1 MKDSKK
7 RGFPSR
13 RWASD
18 ALMGHDAWKVFHY
31 MAEFVEGF
39 ERLAPIRPAVSVFGS
54 ARTTP
59 GHPHYALAE
68 SLGRLLSDAG
78 FAVITGGGPGIM
90 EAANKGAYAGKS
102 PSVGLNIEL
111 THEQHANHYQ
121 DVPLSF
127 RHFFARKV
135 MFVKYAAAYVVLP
148 GGFGTLDEL
157 AEILTLLQTGKSRR
171 IPIILVDAKF
181 WKGLLDW
188 LRAEMLKGKM
198 VDEADFDLLTVVD
211 TAKEVLQVIRAHY
224 KKHKME
230 PSEAEADLMAKL

>member
-1 MKDSKK
+1 
-7 RGFPSR
+7 
-13 RWASD
+13 
-18 ALMGHDAWKVFHY
+18 MGHDAWKVFHY

-39 ERLAPIRPAVSVFGS
+39 EKLTPIRPAVSVFGS
-54 ARTTP
+54 ARTKP

-111 THEQHANHYQ
+111 PHEQNANHYQ

-148 GGFGTLDEL
+148 GGFGTLDEM
-157 AEILTLLQTGKSRR
+157 AEILTLLQTGKSRK
-171 IPIILVDAKF
+171 IPIILVDGKF
-181 WKGLLDW
+181 WKGFLDW
-188 LRAEMLKGKM
+188 MRSEMLRGGM
-198 VDEADFDLLTVVD
+198 VDEKDFELLTVVD
-211 TAKEVLQVIRAHY
+211 TAKDALQVIRSHY
-224 KKHKME
+224 KKHEIE
-230 PSEAEADLMAKL
+230 PSDDEADLMAKL

>member
-1 MKDSKK
+1 MSDSKK
-7 RGFPSR
+7 RGFFPR
-13 RWASD
+13 RKSSD
-18 ALMGHDAWKVFHY
+18 TLMGHDAWKVFHY

-39 ERLAPIRPAVSVFGS
+39 EKLAPIRPAVSVFGS
-54 ARTTP
+54 ARTRP

-90 EAANKGAYAGKS
+90 EAANKGAFAGKS
-102 PSVGLNIEL
+102 ASVGLNIEL
-111 THEQHANHYQ
+111 PHEQSANRYQ
-121 DVPLSF
+121 DVPLTF

-171 IPIILVDAKF
+171 IPIILVDKKF
-181 WKGLLDW
+181 WKGFLDW
-188 LRAEMLKGKM
+188 MRAEMLKGGM
-198 VDEADFDLLTVVD
+198 VDEADFDLMTLVD
-211 TAKEVLQVIRAHY
+211 TAKDVLQVIRSHY
-224 KKHKME
+224 KRHEME

>member
-1 MKDSKK
+1 MNDGKK
-7 RGFPSR
+7 RRLHDR
-13 RWASD
+13 RRSSD
-18 ALMGHDAWKVFHY
+18 TLMGHDAWKVFHY

-39 ERLAPIRPAVSVFGS
+39 EKLTPIRPAVSVFGS
-54 ARTTP
+54 ARTKP

-78 FAVITGGGPGIM
+78 FAVITGGGPGLM

-111 THEQHANHYQ
+111 SHEQHANHYQ

-171 IPIILVDAKF
+171 IPIILVDGKF

-188 LRAEMLKGKM
+188 LRDEMLKGKM
-198 VDEADFDLLTVVD
+198 VDEADFELLTVVE
-211 TAKEVLQVIRAHY
+211 TAKEVLQVIRSHY
-224 KKHKME
+224 KKHEME